1 MQKFNSAPL
10 PFQGQK
16 RNFLRIYR
24 ELLSTLPDD
33 AIFVDLFGGSG
44 LLSHTTRALKPHATV
59 VYNDFDN
66 YRARIAAIP
75 TTNAL
80 LGRIRP
86 ILAEVPRNAR
96 LPEAVRTEVLEVL
109 RKAEAEGFVDY
120 ITLSSSLL
128 FSSKYATSLA
138 EISREQFY
146 NNVRR
151 TDYDAAGYLD
161 GLTIAS
167 NDYREVFNQY
177 KNDPRAI
184 FLLDPPYLSTDT
196 TTYTMSWTLSDYLD
210 VLTLLQGHRF
220 VYFTSDKSHIIELCD
235 WMGKN
240 PALGNPFANAVRHE
254 HATTLNH
261 NAGYTDIMLA
271 KVS

>member
-138 EISREQFY
+138 EIAREQFY

-151 TDYDAAGYLD
+151 L
-161 GLTIAS
+161 
-167 NDYREVFNQY
+167 
-177 KNDPRAI
+177 
-184 FLLDPPYLSTDT
+184 
-196 TTYTMSWTLSDYLD
+196 
-210 VLTLLQGHRF
+210 
-220 VYFTSDKSHIIELCD
+220 
-235 WMGKN
+235 
-240 PALGNPFANAVRHE
+240 
-254 HATTLNH
+254 
-261 NAGYTDIMLA
+261 
-271 KVS
+271 

>member
-1 MQKFNSAPL
+1 MQKINSAPL

-44 LLSHTTRALKPHATV
+44 LLSHTTRAIKPNATV

-80 LGRIRP
+80 LGLIRP
-86 ILAEVPRNAR
+86 IVADVPRHAR
-96 LPEAVRTEVLEVL
+96 LPEAVRAEVLEVL
-109 RKAEAEGFVDY
+109 RKADAEGFVDY

-151 TDYDAAGYLD
+151 TDYAAAGYLD

-210 VLTLLQGHRF
+210 VLTLLHGHRF
-220 VYFTSDKSHIIELCD
+220 VYFTSDKSHIIED
-235 WMGKN
+235 RKS
-240 PALGNPFANAVRHE
+240 V
-254 HATTLNH
+254 
-261 NAGYTDIMLA
+261 
-271 KVS
+271 V